1 MLGFCPD
8 FFRFWLDFSSHSDTL
23 NQRKWWKRCKIDANF
38 VKKNVFI
45 LFWPIIVCGRGST
58 SETHKEV
65 SFLNGSEAS
74 GKLRYRD
81 SQRPMRGKAHAG
93 KTYAYSYVRTCA
105 HAHMGTCYVRTYMR
119 QTTVPRRVTV
129 SRRLVE
135 TSVWEGSRWEN
146 IICVLICV
154 HAHMRTC
161 VRTYARTHVRT
172 YACAHVC
179 TYECAYDFFSQREPF
194 HA

>member
-1 MLGFCPD
+1 M
-8 FFRFWLDFSSHSDTL
+8 
-23 NQRKWWKRCKIDANF
+23 
-38 VKKNVFI
+38 
-45 LFWPIIVCGRGST
+45 CGRGST

-81 SQRPMRGKAHAG
+81 SQRPMRGKVHAG

-105 HAHMGTCYVRTYMR
+105 HGYMPRAYVHAANHGTATRDGIAAT
-119 QTTVPRRVTV
+119 
-129 SRRLVE
+129 SRDLCVGRL
-135 TSVWEGSRWEN
+135 WWEN

-154 HAHMRTC
+154 HAHMCTC
-161 VRTYARTHVRT
+161 VYAYVRTHTRTYARTHVHM
-172 YACAHVC
+172 YC
-179 TYECAYDFFSQREPF
+179 TYECTYDFFSQREPF

>member
-1 MLGFCPD
+1 MGQKQAVNCGIATRRDLCVGRLTLGKHHT
-8 FFRFWLDFSSHSDTL
+8 R
-23 NQRKWWKRCKIDANF
+23 
-38 VKKNVFI
+38 
-45 LFWPIIVCGRGST
+45 
-58 SETHKEV
+58 TH
-65 SFLNGSEAS
+65 
-74 GKLRYRD
+74 
-81 SQRPMRGKAHAG
+81 
-93 KTYAYSYVRTCA
+93 VRTCA
-105 HAHMGTCYVRTYMR
+105 HAHMGTCHVRTYMR

-154 HAHMRTC
+154 HAHMRMC

>member
-1 MLGFCPD
+1 M
-8 FFRFWLDFSSHSDTL
+8 
-23 NQRKWWKRCKIDANF
+23 
-38 VKKNVFI
+38 
-45 LFWPIIVCGRGST
+45 CGRGST

-65 SFLNGSEAS
+65 RFLNGSEAS

-93 KTYAYSYVRTCA
+93 KTSYAYSYVRTCA
-105 HAHMGTCYVRTYMR
+105 HAHMGTCHVRTYMR

-135 TSVWEGSRWEN
+135 TCVGRLTWEN
-146 IICVLICV
+146 IICVLMRSCAHAYVRICV
-154 HAHMRTC
+154 RTYASTH
-161 VRTYARTHVRT
+161 VRTYARTHVHM
-172 YACAHVC
+172 YC

-194 HA
+194 HT